1 MSENIRK
8 LTSYMNINWS
18 LIFTL
23 IVSSFVIAVSSQVS
37 IPLPNGVPMTLQTF
51 SVALTGFCLY
61 KDNKGL
67 KSIIAYL
74 FLGMVGFP
82 VFAQGKGGFTSLI
95 GLTGGFLIGFIFLV
109 YFCQKSKSCKT
120 FWSEVS
126 VSLIGLILLHIC
138 GVLQYSFLTSMN
150 FINVSL
156 LVSIPFLLK
165 DCLSVLLALIVSNK
179 LNRA

>member
-1 MSENIRK
+1 MSENIKK
-8 LTSYMNINWS
+8 LANSISINWS

-23 IVSSFVIAVSSQVS
+23 LIASFVIAVSSQIS

-51 SVALTGFCLY
+51 SVALVGCCLY
-61 KDNKGL
+61 KNNKGL

-74 FLGMVGFP
+74 FLGMIGMP

-109 YFCQKSKSCKT
+109 YFCQKAKIYKSAWTK
-120 FWSEVS
+120 VS
-126 VSLIGLILLHIC
+126 FALVGLILLHVF
-138 GVLQYSFLTSMN
+138 GVLQYSILTGMS
-150 FINVSL
+150 FINAAC

-165 DCLSVLLALIVSNK
+165 DSLSVLLALLVSSK
-179 LNRA
+179 LKVN